1 MTWWEIYTKVYQ
13 TLACLLKGEIKTIF
27 LRNESYFHVFRW
39 MSSKD
44 DAAVSIWPQS
54 GEANLSQLHLSLLTD
69 NDYHADNDTETSIEC
84 PPSLYWCRDTC
95 YSSNICQKNT
105 NDDDQLYQQIY
116 GTDFNLIS
124 TMFDQNFMNQ
134 VCFCFIIHSTNWIEI
149 YRMMW

>member
-13 TLACLLKGEIKTIF
+13 TPACLLKGEIKTIF
-27 LRNESYFHVFRW
+27 FRNESYFHVFRW

-54 GEANLSQLHLSLLTD
+54 GEANLSQLHLSLLTDND

-134 VCFCFIIHSTNWIEI
+134 VCFLL
-149 YRMMW
+149 